1 MLEEGHWPPLPL
13 SRWLVVRLLPADLV
27 TDLVARFPHLLML
40 EEGHWPPL
48 PPLSM
53 ARGKTAPCGLGDS
66 IVTRFPHLLMLE
78 EGHWPPLPL
87 SRWHVVRLLPD
98 GLVTVL
104 SHASHIS

>member
-1 MLEEGHWPPLPL
+1 
-13 SRWLVVRLLPADLV
+13 
-27 TDLVARFPHLLML
+27 ML

-53 ARGKTAPCGLGDS
+53 ARGKTAPCELGDS
-66 IVTRFPHLLMLE
+66 IVPRFPHLLMLE

-98 GLVTVL
+98 GLVTV
-104 SHASHIS
+104 